1 MKDVKQGVFSFSW
14 VVAASH
20 KIHRS
25 LVIAAI
31 NRLRLP
37 VYLTLVTKSS
47 LAHFV

>member
-25 LVIAAI
+25 LVIA
-31 NRLRLP
+31 
-37 VYLTLVTKSS
+37 LTFQNLWAYCKRTVD
-47 LAHFV
+47 